1 LRHSTNN
8 APLDGRDDPPTTAV
22 SDPEPVPV
30 AAPELDVVRPL
41 TPETYPQRHEP
52 SREELAGRYATPR
65 QLNPIVATEPAR
77 STPVVPNPAIGLQPI
92 TSRAAAT
99 TAPAIAAA
107 TALAATAAT
116 AADNVTPVRGLAQS
130 AASLYERAAP
140 FIPGAP
146 ALERDAESDGPTPAG
161 LLGAATGPLGR
172 AAAAL
177 PALPG
182 SLPRL
187 RPAAGRPGPAAS
199 LARAVPSRLPSPVE
213 LVAPGVAGLARAI
226 PPGAGPAAAALAGAA
241 GPIAASPARSA
252 TASGSASDDET
263 AEPTD
268 PAELDR
274 LAGQLYGR
282 IQRHL
287 NADLLIGR
295 ERAQMLTD
303 LG

>member
-1 LRHSTNN
+1 M
-8 APLDGRDDPPTTAV
+8 
-22 SDPEPVPV
+22 
-30 AAPELDVVRPL
+30 
-41 TPETYPQRHEP
+41 PETYPQRDER
-52 SREELAGRYATPR
+52 SREEPAGRDAGRSAGGGSDPGLPPSLR
-65 QLNPIVATEPAR
+65 VGRDRDPI
-77 STPVVPNPAIGLQPI
+77 PAIGLQPI

-99 TAPAIAAA
+99 TTPAVAAA
-107 TALAATAAT
+107 TALPMAGAAAA
-116 AADNVTPVRGLAQS
+116 APVRGLSES
-130 AASLYERAAP
+130 AAALYNEVESR
-140 FIPGAP
+140 IPGGAIP
-146 ALERDAESDGPTPAG
+146 EAAMESAGSAVAG
-161 LLGAATGPLGR
+161 LLGAAAGPLGPAATGPLGR

-187 RPAAGRPGPAAS
+187 RPPAGLPGPA
-199 LARAVPSRLPSPVE
+199 
-213 LVAPGVAGLARAI
+213 AGLARAI
-226 PPGAGPAAAALAGAA
+226 PTQLPPPIELVAPGIASALSGAA
-241 GPIAASPARSA
+241 GPIGAAPARSA
-252 TASGSASDDET
+252 TTSASAADEGT
-263 AEPTD
+263 PEPTD